1 MEVDVCPFSPPK
13 PSPESTLLQ
22 RRVVN
27 PAQIFPARVEWDLDT
42 GGTGV
47 DSTRDCSL
55 QLCLA
60 DGDVG
65 YWGHTGALCH
75 RQGHPPTS
83 SQLGPGAVKSHTAN
97 IGIDSVMRATEP
109 CQNLSLQ
116 ELPYSWLGCSTPGL
130 EV

>member
-47 DSTRDCSL
+47 DSAFALET
-55 QLCLA
+55 
-60 DGDVG
+60 
-65 YWGHTGALCH
+65 ALCSF
-75 RQGHPPTS
+75 G
-83 SQLGPGAVKSHTAN
+83 
-97 IGIDSVMRATEP
+97 
-109 CQNLSLQ
+109 SLM
-116 ELPYSWLGCSTPGL
+116 EM
-130 EV
+130 